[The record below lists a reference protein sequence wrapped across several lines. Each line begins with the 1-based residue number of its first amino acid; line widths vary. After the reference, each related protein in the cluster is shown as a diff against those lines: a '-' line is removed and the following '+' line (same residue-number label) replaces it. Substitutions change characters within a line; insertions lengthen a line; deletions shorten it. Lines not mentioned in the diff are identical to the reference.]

1 MQKQIKAQLNEQGK
15 YVYELPFQIS
25 ERFGVLANEL
35 DNNKHM
41 YAIRD
46 YEIRNSTLE
55 EVFIRLGNLEKEQDE
70 KEEQQ
75 DQDRQDD
82 YEPEYQEVG
91 CFGLLVASLDY
102 HFRTSS
108 LYFLVLIVASIL
120 MGANM
125 AGQY

>member
-70 KEEQQ
+70 KEEQ
-75 DQDRQDD
+75 
-82 YEPEYQEVG
+82 
-91 CFGLLVASLDY
+91 
-102 HFRTSS
+102 
-108 LYFLVLIVASIL
+108 
-120 MGANM
+120 
-125 AGQY
+125 